1 MEPTSTPGPLRI
13 DRRAAIKWI
22 VAAGAGA
29 ALMRSRVLG
38 AAGSAAAPAPPGGA
52 GYGTDPDLMKAYKP
66 GDFWPLTFTDTGRA
80 AAAALCDII
89 LPADAQN
96 PSASSVG
103 VVDFVDEW
111 VSAPYPGNAGDRK
124 TVMEGLAWLDAESKG
139 RFGAPFAGASEAQ
152 REALC
157 LDISA
162 HPQADSALAGASLF
176 FRTFRDLV
184 ARGYYTTPPGMKD
197 LGYVG
202 NVPLASFDGPPA
214 DLVARMGL
222 SDEVKY

>member
-1 MEPTSTPGPLRI
+1 LSTPDPIRI

-29 ALMRSRVLG
+29 ALMRSRVLR
-38 AAGSAAAPAPPGGA
+38 AAGSAPAAAAPGGT

-66 GDFWPLTFTDTGRA
+66 GDFWPLTFTDANRR

-89 LPADAQN
+89 LPADGEN

-103 VVDFVDEW
+103 VTDFVDEW
-111 VSAPYPGNAGDRK
+111 VSAPYPGNANDRK
-124 TVMEGLAWLDAESKG
+124 TVMEGLAWVDAESAK
-139 RFGAPFAGASEAQ
+139 RFGAPFAEASQAQ
-152 REALC
+152 REGLC
-157 LDISA
+157 ADISA
-162 HPQADSALAGASLF
+162 GGRMDSSLAHASRF

-197 LGYVG
+197 IGYVG

-214 DLVARMGL
+214 DLISRMGL

>member
-1 MEPTSTPGPLRI
+1 MSTPDPVRI

-29 ALMRSRVLG
+29 ALMRTRVLR
-38 AAGSAAAPAPPGGA
+38 AAGSAPVPAAAGGK

-66 GDFWPLTFTDTGRA
+66 GDFWPLTFSEPDRL

-89 LPADAQN
+89 LPADGPN

-111 VSAPYPGNAGDRK
+111 VSAPYPGNSGDRN
-124 TVMEGLAWLDAESKG
+124 TVMEGLAWLDAESKR
-139 RFGAPFAGASEAQ
+139 RFGAPFAGASQAQ
-152 REALC
+152 REELC
-157 LDISA
+157 AKISVSA
-162 HPQADSALAGASLF
+162 HMDSGTAQASRF

-202 NVPLASFDGPPA
+202 NMPLASFDGPPA

-222 SDEVKY
+222 ADEVKY